1 MTDTDHPLHRFLKA
15 RAETIMWM
23 KEKCA
28 RSDSEIAELLSMDE
42 KQVYLIVKDMEIARK
57 EQQ

>member
-1 MTDTDHPLHRFLKA
+1 
-15 RAETIMWM
+15 MWM